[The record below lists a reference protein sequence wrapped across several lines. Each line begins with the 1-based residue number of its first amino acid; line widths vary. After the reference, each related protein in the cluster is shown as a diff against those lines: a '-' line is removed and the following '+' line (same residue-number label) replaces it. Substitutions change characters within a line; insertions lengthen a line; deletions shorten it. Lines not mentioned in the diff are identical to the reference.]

1 VTTVSPMFNAE
12 QYRAKAAEYQ
22 ERARKTD
29 NPSEIRE
36 FENLART
43 FSELADNEEWIEQN
57 SEKIMHGPAQNR

>member
-1 VTTVSPMFNAE
+1 MNPMFNAE
-12 QYRAKAAEYQ
+12 QYRAKAVEYQ
-22 ERARKTD
+22 ERVRKTD

-36 FENLART
+36 FENLVRT